1 MLKDFSLN
9 ELRDGLRALQSE
21 QPDRV
26 TVSLKVNRDVPM
38 AVVRRVK
45 TVLREEHATGVEY
58 AGDGSRVKEVS
69 HD

>member
-1 MLKDFSLN
+1 MLKNFSLN
-9 ELRDGLRALQSE
+9 KLRDGFRALQSE

-45 TVLREEHATGVEY
+45 TVLRKEHATGVEY
-58 AGDGSRVKEVS
+58 AGDGSRVKEVP